1 MWMYLSLVVALAGLL
16 MYGFCT
22 NPKLVNIGLVSF
34 GCGLLAFLMTVGG
47 GHIVGLPG
55 ARG

>member
-47 GHIVGLPG
+47 GHIVGLPV
-55 ARG
+55 AR